1 MVECLVVQYSQ
12 TSTNQIWLKMITN
25 LTNPSVRVRRILGP
39 RGLRLGAG
47 VNKVT
52 FEIDHST
59 SSGTVTLKRDPSG
72 AIISRTTTG
81 STPSTSRFDPFG
93 NPLTTPVDVLPG
105 DVEKG
110 WGASAGLRCF
120 DFNAADCRGA
130 LLSEAVTPFAGVIGR
145 RFAGTIGLGRR
156 GGDIAESV
164 TEASLSA
171 YSAQT
176 TSRDWS
182 CFATRW

>member
-1 MVECLVVQYSQ
+1 MKEFKAEQGYGTENTRAKSCN
-12 TSTNQIWLKMITN
+12 TSG
-25 LTNPSVRVRRILGP
+25 RA
-39 RGLRLGAG
+39 GAG
-47 VNKVT
+47 L
-52 FEIDHST
+52 D
-59 SSGTVTLKRDPSG
+59 
-72 AIISRTTTG
+72 A
-81 STPSTSRFDPFG
+81 
-93 NPLTTPVDVLPG
+93 
-105 DVEKG
+105 KG
-110 WGASAGLRCF
+110 WRELGVNLLSTAALICGVAALFSPAGAAVGVAALVFGFASAGLRCF
-120 DFNAADCRGA
+120 DSNAADCRGA